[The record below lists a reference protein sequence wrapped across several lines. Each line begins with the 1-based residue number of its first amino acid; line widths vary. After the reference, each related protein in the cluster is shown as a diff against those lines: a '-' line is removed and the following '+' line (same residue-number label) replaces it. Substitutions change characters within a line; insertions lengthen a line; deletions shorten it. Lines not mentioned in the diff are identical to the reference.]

1 MELFWSTTERTH
13 QSPTSDFIVVLHK
26 NFFINLYIHSP
37 THISGCVWRVYS
49 HCLLSFASSK
59 LFEVHAFKD
68 DSFWLWYYFC
78 IIAKRFFYRLKRSAP
93 KVKPFEMHEIHLH
106 SSAKY
111 CFIYLT
117 VARKREENIHS
128 TVPRLFILNRTFIY
142 QSGHT
147 NNSWDVRELLH
158 NSESLYKSWSI
169 P

>member
-13 QSPTSDFIVVLHK
+13 QSPTSYFIVVLHK

-37 THISGCVWRVYS
+37 TYISSCVWWVYS

-78 IIAKRFFYRLKRSAP
+78 IIAKRFFTGWNDQPLKW
-93 KVKPFEMHEIHLH
+93 HLLKCM
-106 SSAKY
+106 KY
-111 CFIYLT
+111 ICIRVQNIVSLNLT

-128 TVPRLFILNRTFIY
+128 TVLRLFILNRTFIY
-142 QSGHT
+142 QS
-147 NNSWDVRELLH
+147 
-158 NSESLYKSWSI
+158 YK
-169 P
+169 